1 MKRNLIEFVSL
12 IVMLFLFNVLSYIVG
27 ILFVDDF
34 ETFAYSHIQVLDELL
49 IIVFFVPFLLLAIRF
64 YKKGGIIIFSIIN
77 ISLGILVLHNDIMGT
92 GWEFISSYVFLIS
105 KFNHLLSIII
115 DFDGWQKINVTVIW
129 GCYIALVG
137 YSYVYVRKK
146 INALLQGKGTDNFSQ
161 QEKNNRQ

>member
-64 YKKGGIIIFSIIN
+64 YKKGGII
-77 ISLGILVLHNDIMGT
+77 
-92 GWEFISSYVFLIS
+92 
-105 KFNHLLSIII
+105 K
-115 DFDGWQKINVTVIW
+115 
-129 GCYIALVG
+129 
-137 YSYVYVRKK
+137 
-146 INALLQGKGTDNFSQ
+146 
-161 QEKNNRQ
+161 